1 MPIKQMLSQIR
12 EKKKLSKDR
21 IVVGSLDDAVV
32 ALLEKRGI
40 PVYTKE
46 IYLNHKGLSH
56 LSRRSKRQRG
66 AGLDDVDIL
75 NIPRIVKKPSALFIE
90 HTKSKLNLL

>member
-1 MPIKQMLSQIR
+1 MTIGQMLSQIR

-32 ALLEKRGI
+32 AFLEKRGI
-40 PVYTKE
+40 PVYTQE

-66 AGLDDVDIL
+66 AGLDDEDIL
-75 NIPRIVKKPSALFIE
+75 KIPSIVENPSALFIE
-90 HTKSKLNLL
+90 HTKIS